1 MYAVLMFV
9 HILVCLF
16 LVVVVLLQ
24 PGRGGIGPSM
34 GGGNQVF
41 GGAGAGNVLTRATT
55 AFAGIFM
62 VTSISLAYLSSSGN
76 SDLKARAEERKKAH
90 ADSMGVSTKA
100 AADDARGAAGT
111 EGPSAPPASK

>member
-1 MYAVLMFV
+1 MYAFLMFV
-9 HILVCLF
+9 HVLVCLF

-41 GGAGAGNVLTRATT
+41 GGGGAGNALTKATT
-55 AFAGIFM
+55 AFAAVFM

-76 SDLKARAEERKKAH
+76 NELKTRAEERKKSRAE
-90 ADSMGVSTKA
+90 SLGVSQKGT
-100 AADDARGAAGT
+100 DDAKTAPAGGAQ
-111 EGPSAPPASK
+111 